1 MFGVTLSGG
10 VAIPTDDDLEKG
22 WYMAVSGEGYF
33 TPRFSIRAQFGGAF
47 HDVEFGGADGKVSP
61 VHITGD
67 AVYNWEHGKWHPYVS
82 GGIGFY
88 TYRFGE
94 GDDRPTDFEMGFN
107 FGGGVEFFFTRR
119 LTGPLRAVTST
130 TSRKV
135 KGQRSKVKGTE
146 PVSALKV
153 LTGVL
158 SSFAAFARR

>member
-119 LTGPLRAVTST
+119 DTITADLTFHIVPGDVESNFFVYKPTYWTIAGGY
-130 TSRKV
+130 KHY
-135 KGQRSKVKGTE
+135 
-146 PVSALKV
+146 
-153 LTGVL
+153 
-158 SSFAAFARR
+158 F